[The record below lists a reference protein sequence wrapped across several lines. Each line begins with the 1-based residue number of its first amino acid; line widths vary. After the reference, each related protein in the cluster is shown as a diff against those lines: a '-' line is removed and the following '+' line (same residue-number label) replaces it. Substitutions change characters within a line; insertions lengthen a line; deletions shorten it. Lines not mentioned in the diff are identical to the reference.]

1 MFKQNPTLNIKFMKI
16 KEVHKH
22 CKKVSFFHWCKINYT
37 MDNNLLIK
45 YFLFLT
51 KQIDFKNY
59 DKVPK

>member
-1 MFKQNPTLNIKFMKI
+1 
-16 KEVHKH
+16 
-22 CKKVSFFHWCKINYT
+22 

-59 DKVPK
+59 DKLPKINIDMH